1 MATATDMVWVELGHE
16 RTKRGEIAFGIAGT
30 PDEPRGLISP
40 GDPHWV
46 QALQALEAGAAAAQQ
61 GKGETSGPPPVITLI
76 PREAVLKYQAA
87 LASAGKGK
95 GRG

>member
-16 RTKRGEIAFGIAGT
+16 RTKRGEISFGIAGKAA
-30 PDEPRGLISP
+30 EPRGLISP

-61 GKGETSGPPPVITLI
+61 GKGEPSGPPPVITLI

-87 LASAGKGK
+87 LAAGNERK
-95 GRG
+95 RR